1 MRLAIVLRFLAGGQ
15 TVDLATIYHVTRK
28 EVYNT
33 IWRGVDAINK
43 VLEMPEDL
51 WDDPD
56 KLGVIEAQF
65 RSKSRSTSWVG
76 QVGAVDGCHFKTKNP
91 GVKVPN
97 PRDYFVARKAEYA
110 LLATAVCDNDRRFT
124 YWDISCT
131 PTTHDSTA
139 WAQCSLGIRV
149 AERGLPGPFFFN
161 GDGAYSAGVH
171 MVCPFNKTEHTD
183 FDWVQSSNRM
193 AIECAFGIL
202 IRRWNLGYMP
212 CCFYTCHHTW
222 VRTRT
227 TPLICSAVFYDS
239 FAVSTCACLPRWGI
253 LWRPLEVDVER
264 RALLI
269 GCCMRLHNYCID
281 HRISEERLATMNGE
295 LGELDPGE
303 ADVVPARYTQTPLFD
318 RNDRPV
324 DYLDWNIDE
333 PTPGA
338 ADTGGVH
345 GDREATRERLRRG
358 VELDGTRRPPS
369 ATR

>member
-1 MRLAIVLRFLAGGQ
+1 VRLAIVLRFLAGGQ

-43 VLEMPEDL
+43 ELEMPEDL
-51 WDDPD
+51 WDDPV
-56 KLGVIEAQF
+56 KLGVMEAQF
-65 RSKSRSTSWVG
+65 RSKSRAPSWVG

-171 MVCPFNKTEHTD
+171 MVCPFNKTAHTD

-202 IRRWNLGYMP
+202 IRR
-212 CCFYTCHHTW
+212 
-222 VRTRT
+222 
-227 TPLICSAVFYDS
+227 
-239 FAVSTCACLPRWGI
+239 
-253 LWRPLEVDVER
+253 
-264 RALLI
+264 
-269 GCCMRLHNYCID
+269 
-281 HRISEERLATMNGE
+281 
-295 LGELDPGE
+295 
-303 ADVVPARYTQTPLFD
+303 
-318 RNDRPV
+318 
-324 DYLDWNIDE
+324 
-333 PTPGA
+333 
-338 ADTGGVH
+338 
-345 GDREATRERLRRG
+345 
-358 VELDGTRRPPS
+358 
-369 ATR
+369 

>member
-1 MRLAIVLRFLAGGQ
+1 M
-15 TVDLATIYHVTRK
+15 
-28 EVYNT
+28 
-33 IWRGVDAINK
+33 
-43 VLEMPEDL
+43 
-51 WDDPD
+51 
-56 KLGVIEAQF
+56 
-65 RSKSRSTSWVG
+65 S
-76 QVGAVDGCHFKTKNP
+76 
-91 GVKVPN
+91 
-97 PRDYFVARKAEYA
+97 
-110 LLATAVCDNDRRFT
+110 
-124 YWDISCT
+124 SCF
-131 PTTHDSTA
+131 
-139 WAQCSLGIRV
+139 C
-149 AERGLPGPFFFN
+149 
-161 GDGAYSAGVH
+161 
-171 MVCPFNKTEHTD
+171 
-183 FDWVQSSNRM
+183 
-193 AIECAFGIL
+193 
-202 IRRWNLGYMP
+202 
-212 CCFYTCHHTW
+212 TCHHTW

-227 TPLICSAVFYDS
+227 TPLICSAVFYAS

-264 RALLI
+264 RSLLI

-358 VELDGTRRPPS
+358 VELDGTCRPPS
-369 ATR
+369 AAR

>member
-1 MRLAIVLRFLAGGQ
+1 
-15 TVDLATIYHVTRK
+15 
-28 EVYNT
+28 
-33 IWRGVDAINK
+33 
-43 VLEMPEDL
+43 
-51 WDDPD
+51 
-56 KLGVIEAQF
+56 
-65 RSKSRSTSWVG
+65 
-76 QVGAVDGCHFKTKNP
+76 
-91 GVKVPN
+91 
-97 PRDYFVARKAEYA
+97 
-110 LLATAVCDNDRRFT
+110 
-124 YWDISCT
+124 
-131 PTTHDSTA
+131 
-139 WAQCSLGIRV
+139 
-149 AERGLPGPFFFN
+149 
-161 GDGAYSAGVH
+161 
-171 MVCPFNKTEHTD
+171 
-183 FDWVQSSNRM
+183 
-193 AIECAFGIL
+193 
-202 IRRWNLGYMP
+202 MP

>member
-1 MRLAIVLRFLAGGQ
+1 
-15 TVDLATIYHVTRK
+15 VDLATIYHVTRK

-43 VLEMPEDL
+43 ELEMAEDL
-51 WDDPD
+51 WDDPV
-56 KLGVIEAQF
+56 KLGVMEAQF
-65 RSKSRSTSWVG
+65 RSKSRAPSWVG

-161 GDGAYSAGVH
+161 GDGANSAGVH
-171 MVCPFNKTEHTD
+171 MVCPFNKTAHTD

-202 IRRWNLGYMP
+202 IRR
-212 CCFYTCHHTW
+212 
-222 VRTRT
+222 
-227 TPLICSAVFYDS
+227 
-239 FAVSTCACLPRWGI
+239 
-253 LWRPLEVDVER
+253 
-264 RALLI
+264 
-269 GCCMRLHNYCID
+269 
-281 HRISEERLATMNGE
+281 
-295 LGELDPGE
+295 
-303 ADVVPARYTQTPLFD
+303 
-318 RNDRPV
+318 
-324 DYLDWNIDE
+324 
-333 PTPGA
+333 
-338 ADTGGVH
+338 
-345 GDREATRERLRRG
+345 
-358 VELDGTRRPPS
+358 
-369 ATR
+369 